1 MTDAPA
7 PIADVRIEDAGEIRL
22 LVLDRS
28 ERRNAL
34 TVGTVDALRAAVT
47 GARGAGARA
56 VVIAGEGP
64 SFCAGGDLPSLQAIA
79 AEGSAIVSDAIYTS
93 FHGLV
98 RAIRDAPV
106 PVIAAVNGH
115 ALGAGLDL
123 ALSCDLR
130 YAAPDAQFES
140 TWLKVGLIP
149 GMAGAHRLPEVI
161 GSGRAAEMLLLGR
174 RVDAE
179 TALAWGLVNGI
190 AADGDVRGLAVE
202 TARRLALLPP
212 LALQRTKAAFRRRVD
227 HGLEEEFATLGA
239 QQGQLLTSPEFAE
252 ATARLSRRS

>member
-1 MTDAPA
+1 MERTTQTD
-7 PIADVRIEDAGEIRL
+7 DLVRVDDLDGHRTIT
-22 LVLDRS
+22 LDRS

-34 TVGTVDALRAAVT
+34 TVEMVDDLRAAVST
-47 GARGAGARA
+47 AKAAGAR
-56 VVIAGEGP
+56 VIVITGNGP

-79 AEGSAIVSDAIYTS
+79 AEGSALVSDAIYTS

-115 ALGAGLDL
+115 AFGAGLDL

-130 YAAPDAQFES
+130 YASPEAQFES

-149 GMAGAHRLPEVI
+149 GMAGAHRLPEVV
-161 GSGRAAEMLLLGR
+161 GAGRAAEMLLLSR
-174 RVDAE
+174 RLDAT
-179 TALAWGLVNGI
+179 TALQWGLVNGI
-190 AADGDVRGLAVE
+190 AEDGDVLGHSLEIA
-202 TARRLALLPP
+202 ARLSALPP

-239 QQGQLLTSPEFAE
+239 QQGQLLTSPEFEA
-252 ATARLSRRS
+252 ATARLTRRS